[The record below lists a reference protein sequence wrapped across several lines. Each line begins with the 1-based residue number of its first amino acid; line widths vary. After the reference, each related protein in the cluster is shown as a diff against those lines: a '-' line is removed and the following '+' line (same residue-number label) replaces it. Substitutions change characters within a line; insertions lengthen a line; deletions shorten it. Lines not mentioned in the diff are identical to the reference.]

1 MLIGPILSPNE
12 LIGFMVNYNLGPC
25 YVFGTFNLN
34 QGPTMERSLND
45 TNRIKEYMPNRH
57 QQQP

>member
-1 MLIGPILSPNE
+1 
-12 LIGFMVNYNLGPC
+12 MVNYNSGPY

-34 QGPTMERSLND
+34 QGPTTKRSLID
-45 TNRIKEYMPNRH
+45 TDGIKEYMPNRH